1 MTRSRMA
8 ALALLL
14 AVVCPASPANSA
26 ECGASGDARASSLT
40 VTLGCVT
47 AGGASNGGA
56 SASVSD
62 EGSPYVRY
70 EWRTVCS
77 PPGGPTETEDC
88 GAARVC
94 ANPDD
99 RLWELWGFRPGGQ
112 FEQLAQRCQGDR
124 PDAFVPPTVTPG
136 MVLEELRRVGL
147 PALEIEIQPE
157 TKTLVNFDTIFHT
170 DPQPVD
176 VDLTILGQG
185 VEVRATPTSYVWL
198 FGDGSTL
205 TTSTPGEAYPSK
217 EIVHRYLDADV
228 TVEPSVS
235 VTYGAQFRVGGGA
248 WQDVG
253 GTVTI
258 PGPPEGL
265 RVVEAV
271 GVLSGEHD

>member
-1 MTRSRMA
+1 MISRIVWAVAVLLVIPTPA
-8 ALALLL
+8 AA
-14 AVVCPASPANSA
+14 APKCD
-26 ECGASGDARASSLT
+26 ASGGAHSAWLT
-40 VTLGCVT
+40 VGVECTSAGSETDGTSTPVT
-47 AGGASNGGA
+47 A
-56 SASVSD
+56 SD
-62 EGSPYVRY
+62 GESPYVAYR
-70 EWRTVCS
+70 WQS
-77 PPGGPTETEDC
+77 PCTDGLEAGDTCRAAQLCASPREHVWDLFGRVPDEGWVFIRSQC
-88 GAARVC
+88 FGA
-94 ANPDD
+94 P
-99 RLWELWGFRPGGQ
+99 
-112 FEQLAQRCQGDR
+112 

-185 VEVRATPTSYVWL
+185 VEVRATPTSYVWQ